1 VVAVTAVVVMVKL
14 ADDEVAGITTELGT
28 DAAELALDSVTATL
42 PEGAVAVRVTVP
54 VAFCPPVMLDGF
66 NTSELK
72 LGCAVCAGL

>member
-1 VVAVTAVVVMVKL
+1 MVVTVVVLMVKL
-14 ADDEVAGITTELGT
+14 ADEEFAGIVIELGT
-28 DAAELALDSVTATL
+28 DAAGLALDSVTTTP

-54 VAFCPPVMLDGF
+54 VALCPPVILDGF